1 MLSTVIV
8 LLNTSCITQ
17 TKERVGGAL
26 GAALEMIEHVLGKV
40 LVMDVHSVLE

>member
-17 TKERVGGAL
+17 TKEHVGGAW
-26 GAALEMIEHVLGKV
+26 GAALEMIERVVGGV
-40 LVMDVHSVLE
+40 PVMDAHSV